1 MHKLLFIFLIGLFF
15 FSSGSVAQISSARS
29 HINFDG
35 DWKFNFGNAANPAK
49 DFNYGIVSIFSK

>member
-49 DFNYGIVSIFSK
+49 DFIGVL